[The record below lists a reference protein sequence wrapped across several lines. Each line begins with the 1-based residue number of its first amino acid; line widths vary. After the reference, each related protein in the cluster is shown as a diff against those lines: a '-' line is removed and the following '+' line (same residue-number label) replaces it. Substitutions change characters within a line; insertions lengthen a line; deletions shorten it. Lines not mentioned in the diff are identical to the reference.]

1 MIVLS
6 TVDTNQATKG
16 TGSASAGREISR
28 RGRLVT
34 ILSKVT
40 GEGLTEKMISYFLH
54 WYKRK
59 V

>member
-54 WYKRK
+54 WYK
-59 V
+59 

>member
-6 TVDTNQATKG
+6 TMDTNQATKG
-16 TGSASAGREISR
+16 TGSASAEREISR

-54 WYKRK
+54 WYK
-59 V
+59 